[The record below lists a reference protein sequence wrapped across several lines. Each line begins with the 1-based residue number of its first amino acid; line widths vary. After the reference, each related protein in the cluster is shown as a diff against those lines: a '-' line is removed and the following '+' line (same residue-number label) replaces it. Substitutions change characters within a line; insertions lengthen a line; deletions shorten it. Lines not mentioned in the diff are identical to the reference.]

1 MKISR
6 NSWHYKVACLGG
18 GIPRTRDIC
27 AYTSDV
33 FTGLVG
39 IGVLTII
46 AGYSLFVIGNVIAW
60 IAAILVNGV
69 FIEPNF
75 FTMMGIFFFVITFP
89 IILLLGYILNRHFKD
104 KKPEPSFIRTAYLS
118 WKNKWCTKIEVVD

>member
-33 FTGLVG
+33 LTGLVG
-39 IGVLTII
+39 VGVLTII
-46 AGYSLFVIGNVIAW
+46 AGFSLFIIGNVIAW
-60 IAAILVNGV
+60 IAAVLVNGM

-89 IILLLGYILNRHFKD
+89 IILLLGYILLSVYEE
-104 KKPEPSFIRTAYLS
+104 KKHSFIWTAYSS